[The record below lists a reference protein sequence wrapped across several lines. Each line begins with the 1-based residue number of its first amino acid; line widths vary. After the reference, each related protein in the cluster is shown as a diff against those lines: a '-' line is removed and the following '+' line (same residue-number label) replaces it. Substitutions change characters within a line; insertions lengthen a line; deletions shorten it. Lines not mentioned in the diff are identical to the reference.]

1 MLAKYKK
8 DGSLYS
14 TGVVAYGS
22 TCKASGDEVMIFE
35 TYDKCIKFWNKR
47 LEEIKMVKRAS
58 ITDIENQIEKLNSM
72 TL

>member
-47 LEEIKMVKRAS
+47 LEEITYSVEFQLDWNDR
-58 ITDIENQIEKLNSM
+58 DVEYFD
-72 TL
+72 